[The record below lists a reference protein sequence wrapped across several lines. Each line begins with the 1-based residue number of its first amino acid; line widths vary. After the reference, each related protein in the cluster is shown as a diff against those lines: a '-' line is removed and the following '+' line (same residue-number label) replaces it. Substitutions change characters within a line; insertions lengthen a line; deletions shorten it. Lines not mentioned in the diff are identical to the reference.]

1 MSNTLKSTKMK
12 KIFSVLIAL
21 FLVSGIVAPVA
32 GQVTTKEARKALKM
46 KAPRE
51 VKREARNYKKN
62 GYYVAVGASTLER
75 QLTTAWMREVE
86 VDEQGFPKYIVATG
100 RSVGETQIAA
110 KLQATETAKLELAGT
125 LATNV
130 AALIENNIANAQ
142 LNQEE
147 AASVTKTVAAAKNII
162 AQEIGRI
169 ITIVELYKDINK
181 NIEANVRIAYNSEMA
196 MEMAKKVVRQQL
208 EEETKILQEKLEKLM
223 KF

>member
-1 MSNTLKSTKMK
+1 MIRVTITLLSVFVMLFIAPASAQVSNKEMRSKLKFRPTGEIK
-12 KIFSVLIAL
+12 KETRDYEK
-21 FLVSGIVAPVA
+21 
-32 GQVTTKEARKALKM
+32 Q
-46 KAPRE
+46 
-51 VKREARNYKKN
+51 
-62 GYYVAVGASTLER
+62 GYYVAIGAPSIER
-75 QLTTAWMREVE
+75 QLTNGLLKALET
-86 VDEQGFPKYIVATG
+86 DEAGFPKYIVATG

-147 AASVTKTVAAAKNII
+147 ATSVTKTVAAAKNMI

-169 ITIVELYKDINK
+169 ITLVEMYKDIDK

-196 MEMAKKVVRQQL
+196 MEAAKKVVRKQL
-208 EEETKILQEKLEKLM
+208 EAETNILQGKLEKLM

>member
-1 MSNTLKSTKMK
+1 MKRVSITLL
-12 KIFSVLIAL
+12 SVLFVML
-21 FLVSGIVAPVA
+21 FIYPTSA
-32 GQVTTKEARKALKM
+32 QVTNKEMRSKLKFRPVREIKKDARDYEKQ
-46 KAPRE
+46 
-51 VKREARNYKKN
+51 
-62 GYYVAVGASTLER
+62 GYYVAVGAPSIER
-75 QLTTAWMREVE
+75 QLTNGLLKEQE
-86 VDEQGFPKYIVATG
+86 LDETGFPKYIVATG

-125 LATNV
+125 LATSI

-147 AASVTKTVAAAKNII
+147 AASVTKTVAAAKNMI

-169 ITIVELYKDINK
+169 ITLVEMYKDINK

-196 MEMAKKVVRQQL
+196 KEAAQKVIRKEL
-208 EEETKILQEKLEKLM
+208 EDKTNLLQDKLEKLM

>member
-1 MSNTLKSTKMK
+1 MKRVSITFISVLFIMLLTNPVSAQTSTKETRA
-12 KIFSVLIAL
+12 AL
-21 FLVSGIVAPVA
+21 KFKPTREVK
-32 GQVTTKEARKALKM
+32 KEARDYEKQ
-46 KAPRE
+46 
-51 VKREARNYKKN
+51 
-62 GYYVAVGASTLER
+62 GYYVAVGAPSIER
-75 QLTTAWMREVE
+75 QLTNGLLKELE

-147 AASVTKTVAAAKNII
+147 AASVTKTVAAAKNMI

-169 ITIVELYKDINK
+169 ITLVEMYKDIDK
-181 NIEANVRIAYNSEMA
+181 NIEANVRIAYNSDMA
-196 MEMAKKVVRQQL
+196 MEAAKKVVRKQL
-208 EEETKILQEKLEKLM
+208 EAETNVLQDKLEKLM

>member
-1 MSNTLKSTKMK
+1 MKQVVITLLSGLFILFFIQPST
-12 KIFSVLIAL
+12 A
-21 FLVSGIVAPVA
+21 
-32 GQVTTKEARKALKM
+32 QVTNKEMRSKLKFRPVSEIKKDTK
-46 KAPRE
+46 
-51 VKREARNYKKN
+51 NYEKQ
-62 GYYVAVGASTLER
+62 GYYVAVGAPSIER
-75 QLTTAWMREVE
+75 QLTNGLLKEQET
-86 VDEQGFPKYIVATG
+86 DETGFPKYIVATG
-100 RSVGETQIAA
+100 RSVGESQIAA

-147 AASVTKTVAAAKNII
+147 AASVTKTVAASKNMI

-169 ITIVELYKDINK
+169 ITLVEMYKDINK

-196 MEMAKKVVRQQL
+196 MEAAKKVVRKQL
-208 EEETKILQEKLEKLM
+208 ESETNVLQDKLEKLM

>member
-1 MSNTLKSTKMK
+1 MKQVSITLTSLLCIMLLINTVSAQVSNKEMRSKLK
-12 KIFSVLIAL
+12 FR
-21 FLVSGIVAPVA
+21 PV
-32 GQVTTKEARKALKM
+32 GEVKKEARDYEKQ
-46 KAPRE
+46 
-51 VKREARNYKKN
+51 
-62 GYYVAVGASTLER
+62 GYYVAVGAPSIER
-75 QLTTAWMREVE
+75 QLTNGLLKEQET
-86 VDEQGFPKYIVATG
+86 DETGYPKFIVATG

-147 AASVTKTVAAAKNII
+147 AASVTKTVAAAKNMI

-169 ITIVELYKDINK
+169 ITLVEMYKDIDK

-196 MEMAKKVVRQQL
+196 MDAAKKVIRKQL
-208 EEETKILQEKLEKLM
+208 EEETNILQGKLEKLM

>member
-1 MSNTLKSTKMK
+1 MK
-12 KIFSVLIAL
+12 KALIAL
-21 FLVSGIVAPVA
+21 ISLLFVTLLINPVSAQVSNKEMRSKLKFRPVSEIR
-32 GQVTTKEARKALKM
+32 KDARDYQKQ
-46 KAPRE
+46 
-51 VKREARNYKKN
+51 
-62 GYYVAVGASTLER
+62 GYYVAVGAPSIER
-75 QLTTAWMREVE
+75 QVTNGLLKEQE
-86 VDEQGFPKYIVATG
+86 LDETGFPKYIVATG

-147 AASVTKTVAAAKNII
+147 AASVTKTVAAAKNMI
-162 AQEIGRI
+162 AQEIGRV
-169 ITIVELYKDINK
+169 ITLVEMYKDINK

-196 MEMAKKVVRQQL
+196 MEAAKKVVRKQL
-208 EEETKILQEKLEKLM
+208 EDETKILQDKLDKLM

>member
-1 MSNTLKSTKMK
+1 MK
-12 KIFSVLIAL
+12 KALIAL
-21 FLVSGIVAPVA
+21 ISLLFVTLLINPVSAQVSNKEMRSKLKFRPVSEIR
-32 GQVTTKEARKALKM
+32 KDARDYQKQ
-46 KAPRE
+46 
-51 VKREARNYKKN
+51 
-62 GYYVAVGASTLER
+62 GYYVAVGAPSIER
-75 QLTTAWMREVE
+75 QLTNGLLKEQE
-86 VDEQGFPKYIVATG
+86 LDETGFPKYIVATG

-147 AASVTKTVAAAKNII
+147 AASVTKTVAAAKNMI
-162 AQEIGRI
+162 AQEIGRV
-169 ITIVELYKDINK
+169 ITLVEMYKDINK

-196 MEMAKKVVRQQL
+196 MEAAKKIVRKQL
-208 EEETKILQEKLEKLM
+208 EDETKILQDKLDKLM

>member
-1 MSNTLKSTKMK
+1 MKRVTITLLS
-12 KIFSVLIAL
+12 AL
-21 FLVSGIVAPVA
+21 FLMSFIIPVSA
-32 GQVTTKEARKALKM
+32 QVTNKEMRAKLKFRPVGEIRRSA
-46 KAPRE
+46 KDYE
-51 VKREARNYKKN
+51 KD
-62 GYYVAVGASTLER
+62 GYYVAVGAPSIER
-75 QLTTAWMREVE
+75 QLTNGLLKEQE
-86 VDEQGFPKYIVATG
+86 VDETGFPKYIVATG

-147 AASVTKTVAAAKNII
+147 AASVTKTVAAAKNMI
-162 AQEIGRI
+162 AQEIGRV
-169 ITIVELYKDINK
+169 ITLVEMYKDINK

-196 MEMAKKVVRQQL
+196 MEAAKKVVRKQL
-208 EEETKILQEKLEKLM
+208 EDETKLLQDKLDKLM

>member
-1 MSNTLKSTKMK
+1 MKQVLITLL
-12 KIFSVLIAL
+12 SVLFVLLLINSASAQ
-21 FLVSGIVAPVA
+21 VSNKEMRSKLKFRPV
-32 GQVTTKEARKALKM
+32 GEIRKDARDYEKQ
-46 KAPRE
+46 
-51 VKREARNYKKN
+51 
-62 GYYVAVGASTLER
+62 GYYVAVGAPSIER
-75 QLTTAWMREVE
+75 QLTNGLLKEQET
-86 VDEQGFPKYIVATG
+86 DETGFPKFIVATG

-147 AASVTKTVAAAKNII
+147 AASVTKTVAAAKNMI

-169 ITIVELYKDINK
+169 ITLVEMYKDIDK
-181 NIEANVRIAYNSEMA
+181 NIEANVRIAYNNEMA
-196 MEMAKKVVRQQL
+196 MDAAKKVIRKQL
-208 EEETKILQEKLEKLM
+208 EEETNILQGKLEKLM

>member
-1 MSNTLKSTKMK
+1 MKRFTITLLSMLFIMLLINPASAQVSNKEMRAKLK
-12 KIFSVLIAL
+12 FR
-21 FLVSGIVAPVA
+21 PV
-32 GQVTTKEARKALKM
+32 G
-46 KAPRE
+46 E
-51 VKREARNYKKN
+51 VKRDARDYEKQ
-62 GYYVAVGASTLER
+62 GYYVAVGAPSIER
-75 QLTTAWMREVE
+75 QLTNGLLKEQE
-86 VDEQGFPKYIVATG
+86 VDETGFPKYIVATG
-100 RSVGETQIAA
+100 RSVGESQIAA

-147 AASVTKTVAAAKNII
+147 AASVTKTVAAAKNMI

-169 ITIVELYKDINK
+169 ITLVEMYKDINK

-196 MEMAKKVVRQQL
+196 MEAAKKVIRKQL
-208 EEETKILQEKLEKLM
+208 EAETNVLQDKLEKLM

>member
-1 MSNTLKSTKMK
+1 MK
-12 KIFSVLIAL
+12 KALIAL
-21 FLVSGIVAPVA
+21 VSLLFITLLINPVSA
-32 GQVTTKEARKALKM
+32 QVSNKEMRSKLKFRPVSEIRKDARDYQKQ
-46 KAPRE
+46 
-51 VKREARNYKKN
+51 
-62 GYYVAVGASTLER
+62 GYYVAVGAPSIER
-75 QLTTAWMREVE
+75 QLTNGLLKEQE
-86 VDEQGFPKYIVATG
+86 LDETGFPKYIVATG

-147 AASVTKTVAAAKNII
+147 AASVTKTVAAAKNMI
-162 AQEIGRI
+162 AQEIGRV
-169 ITIVELYKDINK
+169 ITLVEMYKDINK

-196 MEMAKKVVRQQL
+196 MDAAKKIVRKQL
-208 EEETKILQEKLEKLM
+208 EDETKILQDKLDKLM

>member
-1 MSNTLKSTKMK
+1 MKQVFITLL
-12 KIFSVLIAL
+12 SVLFVLLLINPASAQ
-21 FLVSGIVAPVA
+21 VSNKEMRSKLKFRPVS
-32 GQVTTKEARKALKM
+32 
-46 KAPRE
+46 E
-51 VKREARNYKKN
+51 VKKDARDYEKQ
-62 GYYVAVGASTLER
+62 GYYVAVGAPSIER
-75 QLTTAWMREVE
+75 QLTNGLLKEQET
-86 VDEQGFPKYIVATG
+86 DETGYPKFIVATG

-110 KLQATETAKLELAGT
+110 KLQATETAKLKLAGT

-147 AASVTKTVAAAKNII
+147 AASVTKTVAAAKNMI

-169 ITIVELYKDINK
+169 ITLVEMYKDIDK

-196 MEMAKKVVRQQL
+196 MDAAKKVIRKQL
-208 EEETKILQEKLEKLM
+208 EEETNILQDKLEKLM

>member
-1 MSNTLKSTKMK
+1 MK
-12 KIFSVLIAL
+12 RVTITFLSAL
-21 FLVSGIVAPVA
+21 FLMTCIFPLSA
-32 GQVTTKEARKALKM
+32 QVTNKEMRAKLKFRPVGEIKRSAKDYTKD
-46 KAPRE
+46 
-51 VKREARNYKKN
+51 
-62 GYYVAVGASTLER
+62 GYYVAVGAPSIER
-75 QLTTAWMREVE
+75 QLTNGLLKEQE
-86 VDEQGFPKYIVATG
+86 VDETGFPKYIVATG

-147 AASVTKTVAAAKNII
+147 AASVTKTVAAAKNMI
-162 AQEIGRI
+162 AQEIGRV
-169 ITIVELYKDINK
+169 ITLVEMYKDINK

-196 MEMAKKVVRQQL
+196 MEAAKKVVRKQL
-208 EEETKILQEKLEKLM
+208 EDETKLLQDKLDKLM

>member
-1 MSNTLKSTKMK
+1 MKRITITLL
-12 KIFSVLIAL
+12 SVLFVL
-21 FLVSGIVAPVA
+21 FLINPAFSQVSNKEMRSKLKFRPVS
-32 GQVTTKEARKALKM
+32 
-46 KAPRE
+46 E
-51 VKREARNYKKN
+51 VKKDTRDYEKQ
-62 GYYVAVGASTLER
+62 GYYVAVGAPSIER
-75 QLTTAWMREVE
+75 QLTNGLLKEQET
-86 VDEQGFPKYIVATG
+86 DEQGFPKYIVATG
-100 RSVGETQIAA
+100 RSVGESQIAA

-147 AASVTKTVAAAKNII
+147 AASVTKTVAAAKNLI

-169 ITIVELYKDINK
+169 ITLVEMYKDINK

-196 MEMAKKVVRQQL
+196 MQAAKKVVRKQL
-208 EEETKILQEKLEKLM
+208 EEETKLLQDKLEKLM

>member
-1 MSNTLKSTKMK
+1 MK
-12 KIFSVLIAL
+12 KALIAL
-21 FLVSGIVAPVA
+21 ISLLFVTLLINPVSAQVSNKEMRSKLKFRPVSEIR
-32 GQVTTKEARKALKM
+32 KDARDYEKQ
-46 KAPRE
+46 
-51 VKREARNYKKN
+51 
-62 GYYVAVGASTLER
+62 GYYVAVGAPSIER
-75 QLTTAWMREVE
+75 QLTNGLLKEQE
-86 VDEQGFPKYIVATG
+86 LDETGFPKYIVATG

-147 AASVTKTVAAAKNII
+147 AASVTKTVAAAKNMI
-162 AQEIGRI
+162 AQEIGRV
-169 ITIVELYKDINK
+169 ITLVEMYKDINK

-196 MEMAKKVVRQQL
+196 MEAAKKIVRKQL
-208 EEETKILQEKLEKLM
+208 EDETKILQDKLDKLM

>member
-1 MSNTLKSTKMK
+1 MK
-12 KIFSVLIAL
+12 RVIITFWSVLFVL
-21 FLVSGIVAPVA
+21 FLINPATAQVSNKEMRSKLKFRPV
-32 GQVTTKEARKALKM
+32 G
-46 KAPRE
+46 E
-51 VKREARNYKKN
+51 VKRDAKDYEKK
-62 GYYVAVGASTLER
+62 GYYVAIGAPSIER
-75 QLTTAWMREVE
+75 QLTNGLLKEQE
-86 VDEQGFPKYIVATG
+86 LDETDFPKYIVATG
-100 RSVGETQIAA
+100 RAVGETQIAA

-147 AASVTKTVAAAKNII
+147 AASVTKTVAAAKNMI

-169 ITIVELYKDINK
+169 ITLVEMYKDIDK

-196 MEMAKKVVRQQL
+196 MDAAKKVIRKQL
-208 EEETKILQEKLEKLM
+208 EEETNILQGKLEKLM